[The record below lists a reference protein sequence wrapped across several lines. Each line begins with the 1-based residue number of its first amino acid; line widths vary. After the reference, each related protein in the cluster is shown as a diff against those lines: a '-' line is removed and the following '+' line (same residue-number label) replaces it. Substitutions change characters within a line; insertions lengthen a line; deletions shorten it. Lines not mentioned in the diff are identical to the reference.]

1 MVLSSRSLI
10 PFIKNVGSP
19 PVFFYGRSLDPRL
32 ELSRLRLLSLCG
44 RRTLVDLPVHLVAV
58 LLDAVHHPLWPHV
71 DLPLLLACL
80 EIVQL
85 RPKRVSRHDRVVKEE
100 LHHPRLRPLGD
111 LRAIHLL
118 QRTQPQLSKRL
129 ANLSLSRSAKSNKH
143 HTVSHLEV
151 MKILLGRFYFNFL

>member
-1 MVLSSRSLI
+1 MMFYSKKRGFA
-10 PFIKNVGSP
+10 PR
-19 PVFFYGRSLDPRL
+19 FFYGRSLDPRL
-32 ELSRLRLLSLCG
+32 ELGRLCLLPLSR
-44 RRTLVDLPVHLVAV
+44 RRALVDLPVHLVAV

-71 DLPLLLACL
+71 DLTLLLAFL

-85 RPKRVSRHDRVVKEE
+85 RPKRVRRQIRVVQEE
-100 LHHPRLRPLGD
+100 LDHPRLRTLRD